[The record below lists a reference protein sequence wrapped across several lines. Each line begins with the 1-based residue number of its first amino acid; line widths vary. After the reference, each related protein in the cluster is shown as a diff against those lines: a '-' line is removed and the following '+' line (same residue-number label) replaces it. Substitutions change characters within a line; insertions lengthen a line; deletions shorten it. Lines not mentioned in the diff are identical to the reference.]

1 MSDLIMYLLTHR
13 TMSLIKG
20 MSYVPLEEKEKAQPK
35 FGDLLVGKSFNPS
48 GDARVDRVKEICS
61 ELAEILKDSYTT
73 SDKNPVTSILFDQAV
88 GAIVTA
94 QMLVVKVATFK
105 LPEDEEAKG

>member
-1 MSDLIMYLLTHR
+1 
-13 TMSLIKG
+13 MSLIKG
-20 MSYVPLEEKEKAQPK
+20 MRYVPLEEKQAAQPK

-48 GDARVDRVKEICS
+48 DDARVDRVKEIAS
-61 ELAEILKDSYTT
+61 ELAEILKESYTT

-94 QMLVVKVATFK
+94 QMLVVKVITFK
-105 LPEDEEAKG
+105 NPEDEVNGEESTD

>member
-1 MSDLIMYLLTHR
+1 
-13 TMSLIKG
+13 MSLIKG
-20 MSYVPLEEKEKAQPK
+20 MRYVPLEEKEKAQPK
-35 FGDLLVGKSFNPS
+35 FGDLLVGRSFNPS
-48 GDARVDRVKEICS
+48 DDARVDRIKEITS

-94 QMLVVKVATFK
+94 EMLVVKVVTFK
-105 LPEDEEAKG
+105 IPEDEVNGEESAS

>member
-1 MSDLIMYLLTHR
+1 MIEGINYIPVGPDGKPVQQH
-13 TMSLIKG
+13 
-20 MSYVPLEEKEKAQPK
+20 K
-35 FGDLLVGKSFNPS
+35 FGDLLVGRTFNPS
-48 GDARVDRVKEICS
+48 NDPKVDRVKEICS

-94 QMLVVKVATFK
+94 QMLVVKVVTFK
-105 LPEDEEAKG
+105 IPEDETTRETGTN

>member
-1 MSDLIMYLLTHR
+1 
-13 TMSLIKG
+13 MSLIKG
-20 MSYVPLEEKEKAQPK
+20 MRYVPLEEKQAAQPK
-35 FGDLLVGKSFNPS
+35 FGDILVGRSSNPS
-48 GDARVDRVKEICS
+48 DDARVDRIKEITS

-94 QMLVVKVATFK
+94 QMLVVKVVTFK
-105 LPEDEEAKG
+105 NPEDEVIGEKSAD

>member
-1 MSDLIMYLLTHR
+1 
-13 TMSLIKG
+13 MSLIKG
-20 MSYVPLEEKEKAQPK
+20 MSYVPLEEKQEAQPK
-35 FGDLLVGKSFNPS
+35 FGDILVGRSFNPS
-48 GDARVDRVKEICS
+48 DDARVDRIKEITS

-94 QMLVVKVATFK
+94 QMLVVKVITFK
-105 LPEDEEAKG
+105 NPEDEVNGEKSTD

>member
-1 MSDLIMYLLTHR
+1 
-13 TMSLIKG
+13 MSLIKG
-20 MSYVPLEEKEKAQPK
+20 MRYVPLEEKQAAQPK
-35 FGDLLVGKSFNPS
+35 FGDILVGRSSNPS
-48 GDARVDRVKEICS
+48 DDARVDRIKEITS

-94 QMLVVKVATFK
+94 QMLVVKVVTFK
-105 LPEDEEAKG
+105 NPEDEVIGEESAD